1 VIACASAPREDVD
14 ESSVNA
20 LYSSLESAVSRYQD
34 GLQALRGGDQD
45 SARGLMASAA
55 QDLVLLCPSL
65 LCMQAQ
71 ASLYLLLRWYQAL
84 AFPSR

>member
-1 VIACASAPREDVD
+1 MRAMRVSLVGLLVFVVIACASAPREEVD
-14 ESSVNA
+14 ETSVNA

-55 QDLVLLCPSL
+55 QDLVSGGNACANTPG
-65 LCMQAQ
+65 
-71 ASLYLLLRWYQAL
+71 
-84 AFPSR
+84 